1 MDTRYDPGASAR
13 SLAVGA
19 AEQLKAGTW
28 EGVEALAVL
37 ALSARDTP
45 DAAALLAR
53 AAATADGLR
62 PGTWESV
69 RALAWLSRAQTELR
83 G

>member
-19 AEQLKAGTW
+19 AEQLKAATW
-28 EGVEALAVL
+28 ESGEALAVL

-45 DAAALLAR
+45 DAAAVLAR

-69 RALAWLSRAQTELR
+69 RALAWLSHAQTELR